1 VNARSG
7 LPQKQSMHLTTW
19 ILLLISN
26 WINGKFSTKNNTAMN
41 KVLQYKIATDYWLE
55 KTAIPA
61 LSEITATTMATG
73 KSGSQ
78 SQSFLLDD
86 AMAATLKKIC
96 NRQDAAMYAF
106 FSVAL
111 YIFIHKYTAAEDIL
125 IASPSPGLPGDEPSS
140 SPLFLSA
147 AVHKDSII
155 RQLLQ
160 AFQEE
165 LKEAYRHK
173 DYSFEKFSEKYAT
186 LVGPTASLFNYALS
200 YVPLTGAIE
209 YGEACKLSFT
219 IDSTPASFSLTIQ
232 HSHHYASWFVTQ
244 MGTHWQR
251 ILHFIINNP
260 AATVA
265 AVPLL
270 SVAEKQLLTETF
282 NDTAIDFPEKDLT
295 VLALFEKKAQLHPQQ
310 VAVEFAGKQ
319 VTYHALQQRALTLAT
334 QLKAKGIGAK
344 DVVALVCDRSE
355 HMITGML
362 GILKTGAAYLPV
374 DADFPDER
382 IHYILKDSSAKLILT
397 TKNVLAEKQACF
409 SKETSPVILLDDI
422 TPQGDA
428 VDFFTIN
435 DPGDP
440 AYIIYTS
447 GSTGQPKGIVVKQSG
462 VTNFVL
468 AYKCVFEKGFNTTD
482 RLLALSNISFDA
494 SIAEIF
500 VALTSGATL
509 VVLDKAR
516 LFDAASLATFLVTE
530 NITGAYIP
538 PVLLKDLYTQLQQQA
553 MAIPLRKMLVGVEP
567 IKDTLLYDYCTL
579 IPELDI
585 INAYGPAETTVASS
599 AWRYKALPPTGENV
613 SIGQPL
619 PNYRIYILNEDLE
632 LVPVGVPGEICI
644 AGPGVSQGYLNNDA
658 LTAVK
663 FVADPFYKG
672 QPMFRSGDLAKWTPE
687 GNIVFIGRK
696 DHQVKIHGYRIEPD
710 EIAAALQTH
719 PAVKEAV
726 VSAFDDGMGSKYLC
740 AYIVPS
746 ADVTITDIVTY
757 LSLRL
762 PEYMIPS
769 RFMMLD
775 KMPVTSNGKT
785 DRRKLPRPENE
796 QRILGEEDKPATA
809 IEANLVTIWKEILNL
824 PQIGIND
831 NFFALGGHSLK
842 AARLITVIL
851 QELQVEV
858 PLRQVFS
865 SGTIKQL
872 AAYIQHAGKTVQF
885 NIPLAPL
892 STTYPAAFA
901 QRGIYLSYLLDKTAT
916 NYNMPTV
923 FSMEGE
929 IDIPKL
935 ETAFKTVIA
944 RQAALRTG
952 FSFSEEQMIQHV
964 AENVPFE
971 IPVKQDTA
979 PDIHQY
985 VTNFVQPFDL
995 SKPPLLRALLIEKN
1009 ANAGLLLLDM
1019 HHIISD
1025 GISMNIFLEELLAVY
1040 SANTLPP
1047 LKIQYKDYAA
1057 WLETYSSTKAFDD
1070 NKQYWL
1076 ETFTNRQ
1083 IALDLPLDYPRS
1095 HAKKPEGALHVV
1107 AIAPE
1112 TANRLQQIVNTEGSS
1127 IFLLTMAAYH
1137 LLLAAYTGQ
1146 KHIIVG
1152 TAVAGRVHPDLDH
1165 LMGMFVN
1172 TLPIKCSVDM
1182 QLPFTQL
1189 MAQLRETFFTALDHQ
1204 LYPME
1209 ELVEELQLVRDV
1221 NKNPLF
1227 DTMFGYH
1234 NMAIHSWATGHL
1246 SLTPLAMEM
1255 KEVSVKFDLSASIVE
1270 SGGEMQLLFNYSKNL
1285 FKKSTIEK
1293 MMAHYLVILETVA
1306 ANPSVRMDTID
1317 LGRPADNENS
1327 LSYDNQQQLFEYL
1340 GIDEN
1345 TYESAYPLNTTQR
1358 DIYLTCLLHPEG
1370 FTLRPLGY
1378 YEITEE
1384 ITVPLWEEAI
1394 KTVTRQEE
1402 ILRSALI
1409 TKDAEVFQCVK
1420 KEINPR
1426 FHFSDISG
1434 EVKDAGDIYP
1444 LIKKYCDENQDIH
1457 QPPFKH
1463 YLFRVK
1469 QDHYVTAVS
1478 AHHIFTDGTSFK
1490 LLAEKVDKAYH
1501 LLKEGKVSTS
1511 THRPFRQDVFDH
1523 LARFDTPVIE
1533 NFWRQQLS
1541 EVQPLAYSGT
1551 LPGREAI
1558 VADVLTIAGE
1568 EAAMVN
1574 SYCKEHGIKPHVFFK
1589 AIFTLLAKY
1598 YCTAD
1603 HDFCIRENIAGR
1615 SQQQMDTLGIY
1626 SHVFPLLIAQQF
1638 FHETTSFPE
1647 FCAYLQQQKRAAN
1660 PYRYISLALQNH
1672 IIGEEPLSFFYNYQ
1686 HYLTP
1691 VTKTRMSALKRVY
1704 NILDNHV
1711 ELRVLEQEAS
1721 FELKIDYDEKIF
1733 NGENYLNRVHHILTQ
1748 VLTQNKPL
1756 RELQFVTAP
1765 EQEQLNAFGHNPG
1778 NKAAKNVLELFE
1790 IHVKEKPESIAIV
1803 FRDKNITYAELNRL
1817 SDNVA
1822 AHLQAQGAMPEDII
1836 GIMVERSEWMVIS
1849 MLGVLKAGAAY
1860 LPLDP
1865 EYPLERIAYLLS
1877 DSNAKM
1883 MMTDAACKNR
1893 YPSAISIEEIAQ
1905 KTAILIKKAIAPQQL
1920 AYVIYTSGTTG
1931 RPKGVMVEHQ
1941 ALSNIAEAWRV
1952 AYQLDTFEVRMLQMA
1967 SFSFDVFTGDVVR
1980 TITNGDRMIICPSE
1994 TRLDPKSL
2002 YELLSSHQINFF
2014 ESTPALIAP
2023 LMEYTHEHQ
2032 KDISFLR
2039 LLVLGSDTCLLTYFR
2054 KLMERYAPGIRV
2066 LNSYGVTETCV
2077 DSGFY
2082 ETSLELLPATG
2093 NTPIGKP
2100 LLNYTYYVCNTAH
2113 QLVPAGVPGELWIGG
2128 HSVAR
2133 GYLNRPDITAEKFI
2147 IHPHNGERVYKT
2159 GDIVR
2164 WLSDGNIEFL
2174 GRKDDQVK
2182 VRGYRIELQEIESIL
2197 LREPAIKEVVIT
2209 VFGQE
2214 DEKELICW
2222 YASQSGE
2229 ALSDLKDA
2237 LKQQLP
2243 DYMVPAHFILLP
2255 HLPVTPNGKIDKK
2268 ALQDPLKYIDHSR
2281 TITAVPATATETT
2294 LLRIWQDIL
2303 KRNNIG
2309 VLDHFFE
2316 LGGQSLRAM
2325 VLVSRIQKTFAA
2337 DISLKDIFLYPTIR
2351 SLAHQVDNALSNRFV
2366 PIPRISRQAHYPLS
2380 SAQKRVFVINHFKGA
2395 EISHNMWNGHWILGS
2410 LDVPRLEKAFQSLI
2424 NRHESLRTS
2433 FSIENGE
2440 PVQIIHDKI
2449 DFHLKHT
2456 CGEEEDT
2463 PAAVAAFIRKFELSE
2478 APLLRAAIW
2487 EVNPEKYLLLFD
2499 MHHIIG
2505 DEVSMGTFFRELW
2518 ETYDGATL
2526 PEPAV
2531 QYKDYVAWQQSLFNT
2546 GVMSQQK
2553 QYWMQQLEGELPVM
2567 ELPFDFPRPLSQ
2579 TFEGGDHAFKLD
2591 EVTAS
2596 RVLQFVSEKGVTLNM
2611 LLLAV
2616 YNILLSKYTSLE
2628 DIIVGTPVAGRTHAD
2643 LERVMGMFVNTLAI
2657 RSYPAA
2663 EKKFDQF
2670 LEEIKIN
2677 ALSAYE
2683 NQDYPFEE
2691 LVEALQIKRNPGRT
2705 PLFDTLFQFISK
2717 QNSEENHALT
2727 FAHFPP
2733 NISVAKFDLTF
2744 LGVQTGEHIEF
2755 VLNYNSGLFTPA
2767 SIQRMAKH
2775 FYNILVQI
2783 ITTPAI
2789 PLQQISLLD
2798 EEEIQVL
2805 KTFGGSPEKNVPA
2818 VTIPGVWQ
2826 EQALQQRSQTA
2837 VTTSKGSLTFE
2848 ALDQQSTA
2856 LAIYLQEVYHVKPGE
2871 KIALML
2877 QRTLDMPVT
2886 LLAILKTGAA
2896 YVPVDPNFPV
2906 QRIEYILGNSGC
2918 NMIVADKDYN
2928 FSLPVFNIYGERK
2941 PIGQQELTPVAIT
2954 PADLAYIIYTSGS
2967 TGVPKGAMLEHGN
2980 VTGFTRNFGPVY
2992 GIVPGDKILAISNI
3006 TFDLSVLEILC
3017 SLLSGVSVLLADDDE
3032 INDFPKI
3039 EKMIREHQVNV
3050 LQMTPSRLSLFVQTV
3065 GLGIIGSVKT
3075 VITGG
3080 EPVPAEL
3087 FNALRRHK
3095 NTRIFTSCGPTET
3108 CIYSTTDEVKDDK
3121 ITIGKPLLNEQIL
3134 IISNHGQM
3142 QPINVVG
3149 EIYVAGSGVGRGYCN
3164 QEALTNEKYFRD
3176 EKLSSQRIYKSGDI
3190 GRWLADGR
3198 IECLGRKDTQIKLR
3212 GYRIELGE
3220 IENALAKM
3228 EGIGMTAA
3236 IVTTIKGEKQIAAF
3250 YESDREYGYSTIR
3263 TFLADRLPSYMLP
3276 LFCIYVPKMPLTTN
3290 GKTDKKA
3297 LEQLAQ
3303 QQDAAEKP
3311 FEEATSPLQKT
3322 LAAIWKE
3329 VLRVDRVGV
3338 TDNFFEIGGNSI
3350 KLIQVLNRVKKE
3362 LEINIPLT
3370 TAFTYPTI
3378 KALAEKIK
3386 MLNEFGSVSAE
3397 EFYSVVNAGKPQTIF
3412 CFPPAI
3418 GYSFIYTALAEY
3430 FPHHSIC
3437 CFHFHEHENRLE
3449 QYMDVMNEMQPDQPL
3464 LLLGYSAGGN
3474 FAFEIAKEL
3483 EASGREVSDII
3494 LIDSFKRWA
3503 PKVKTPEELEATVQ
3517 AYYDIVDWSIF
3528 SVDPD
3533 YLETLKRN
3541 TMSKIAGYCKYMN
3554 GKTDPGTTS
3563 ARIHIVKS
3571 KQEWSTPE
3579 TNRDWEESTTHGFHI
3594 HQGEGLHPEMF
3605 NPEYL
3610 SHNAG
3615 LISSIIRQVSNQ
3627 QIVQQPSY
3635 S

>member
-1 VNARSG
+1 
-7 LPQKQSMHLTTW
+7 
-19 ILLLISN
+19 
-26 WINGKFSTKNNTAMN
+26 MN
-41 KVLQYKIATDYWLE
+41 KALQHKIATDYWLD
-55 KTAIPA
+55 KTGRLE
-61 LSEITATTMATG
+61 LSEITATTPNPA
-73 KSGSQ
+73 KSGRLSR
-78 SQSFLLDD
+78 SFLLDD
-86 AMAATLKKIC
+86 AVAATLRKIC
-96 NRQDAAMYAF
+96 NDQDAAIYAF
-106 FSVAL
+106 FSVAI
-111 YIFIHKYTAAEDIL
+111 YIFIHKYTAAEEIL
-125 IASPSPGLPGDEPSS
+125 MAGPAPKLPGEEPTSA
-140 SPLFLSA
+140 PLFLA
-147 AVHKDSII
+147 TAIHKDSTI
-155 RQLLQ
+155 RHLLQ

-173 DYSFEKFSEKYAT
+173 DYSFEKFSEKYDT
-186 LVGPTASLFNYALS
+186 LVGPTEYLFNYAFS
-200 YVPLTGAIE
+200 YLPLTGANE
-209 YGEACKLSFT
+209 YQEASKLSFT
-219 IDSTPASFSLTIQ
+219 IDRRSASFNLSIQ
-232 HSHHYASWFVTQ
+232 HTHHYASWFVAQ
-244 MGTHWQR
+244 IGEHLQH
-251 ILHFIINNP
+251 ILHFIVNNP
-260 AATVA
+260 SASVA

-270 SVAEKQLLTETF
+270 SAAEKQLLTEKF
-282 NDTAIDFPEKDLT
+282 NDNMIDFPEKDLT
-295 VLALFEKKAQLHPQQ
+295 ILALFEKQAQRHPEQ
-310 VAVEFAGKQ
+310 VAVEFAGRQ
-319 VTYHALQQRALTLAT
+319 ITYHTLQQRALELAI
-334 QLKAKGIGAK
+334 QLKAKGIGAR
-344 DVVALVCDRSE
+344 DIVALVCDRSE

-362 GILKTGAAYLPV
+362 GILKAGAAYLPV

-382 IHYILKDSSAKLILT
+382 IQYILKDSSAKLILT
-397 TKNVLAEKQACF
+397 TKNVLNEKQEYFKQDAH
-409 SKETSPVILLDDI
+409 PILLLDEM
-422 TPQGDA
+422 TGHGDL
-428 VDFFTIN
+428 VDFSTSN

-482 RLLALSNISFDA
+482 RVLALSNISFDA

-500 VALTSGATL
+500 VALTSGSTL

-516 LFDAASLATFLVTE
+516 LFDAARLAAFLVNE
-530 NITGAYIP
+530 NITYAYIP
-538 PVLLKDLYTQLQQQA
+538 PVLLKDLYTHLQEQTTP
-553 MAIPLRKMLVGVEP
+553 IPLRKMFVGVEP
-567 IKDTLLYDYCTL
+567 IKDTLLYDYNTL

-585 INAYGPAETTVASS
+585 INAYGPTETTVISS
-599 AWRYKALPPTGENV
+599 VLRYKAVPPTGENV
-613 SIGQPL
+613 SIGQPI
-619 PNYRIYILNEDLE
+619 PNYRIYILNDELE
-632 LVPVGVPGEICI
+632 LLPVGVPGEICV
-644 AGPGVSQGYLNNDA
+644 AGPGVTQGYLNNEE
-658 LTAVK
+658 LTAAK
-663 FVADPFYKG
+663 FVADPYRKG
-672 QPMFRSGDLAKWTPE
+672 QQMYRSGDLAKWTPE
-687 GNIVFIGRK
+687 GDIVFIGRK
-696 DHQVKIHGYRIEPD
+696 DNQVKIRGYRIELE
-710 EIAAALQTH
+710 EIAAALQSH
-719 PAVKEAV
+719 PAIKEAV
-726 VSAFDDGMGSKYLC
+726 VSAFEDEMEVKYLC
-740 AYIVPS
+740 AHIVPS
-746 ADVTITDIVTY
+746 ADIAITDIVTY

-762 PEYMIPS
+762 PAYMIPS

-796 QRILGEEDKPATA
+796 QRVLGKEDEPATA
-809 IEANLVTIWKEILNL
+809 LEEKLVAIWKEILNTT
-824 PQIGIND
+824 QIGVND

-842 AARLITVIL
+842 AAKLITVIL
-851 QELQVEV
+851 QDLQVEV

-872 AAYIQHAGKTVQF
+872 ATYIQQASKAVQF
-885 NIPLAPL
+885 DIPVAPP
-892 STTYPAAFA
+892 SAAYPASFA
-901 QRGIYLSYLLDKTAT
+901 QQGIYLSYLLNKAAT

-923 FSMEGE
+923 FRVEGQ
-929 IDIPKL
+929 IDIAKL
-935 ETAFKTVIA
+935 ETALKTVIK
-944 RQAALRTG
+944 RQAVLRTG
-952 FSFSEEQMIQHV
+952 FSFSEEHIMQHV
-964 AENVPFE
+964 AENVSFE
-971 IPVKQDTA
+971 IPVKQDKD

-995 SKPPLLRALLIEKN
+995 SKPPLLRALFIEKEVES
-1009 ANAGLLLLDM
+1009 GLLLMDM

-1025 GISMNIFLEELLAVY
+1025 GISMNIFMQELMAAY
-1040 SANTLPP
+1040 HSDALPP

-1057 WLETYSSTKAFDD
+1057 WLATYSKTKAFDD

-1095 HAKKPEGALHVV
+1095 NDKNLEGGLHF
-1107 AIAPE
+1107 APIDQE
-1112 TANRLQQIVNTEGSS
+1112 TASRLKQIVNTEGST

-1137 LLLAAYTGQ
+1137 LLLATYTGQ
-1146 KHIIVG
+1146 KNIIVG
-1152 TAVAGRVHPDLDH
+1152 TAVAGRVHRDLDP
-1165 LMGMFVN
+1165 MIGMFVN
-1172 TLPIKCSVDM
+1172 TLPIRCAVDM
-1182 QLPFTQL
+1182 QQPFTQL
-1189 MAQLRETFFTALDHQ
+1189 MEQLRDTFFSALDHQ

-1234 NMAIHSWATGHL
+1234 SIEMQSWANGNL
-1246 SLTPLAMEM
+1246 SLTPLAMDM
-1255 KEVSVKFDLSASIVE
+1255 KEASVKFDLSASILE
-1270 SGGEMQLLFNYSKNL
+1270 ANGEMQVLFNYSKSL
-1285 FKKSTIEK
+1285 FKTSTIEK
-1293 MMAHYLVILETVA
+1293 MAAHYLTILKTVA
-1306 ANPSVRMDTID
+1306 STPAVRLDAINLD
-1317 LGRPADNENS
+1317 REGDHENS
-1327 LSYDNQQQLFEYL
+1327 FSYENKQQLFQYL

-1345 TYESAYPLNTTQR
+1345 TYEAAYPLNTTQR
-1358 DIYLTCLLHPEG
+1358 DIYFTCIINPEG
-1370 FTLRPLGY
+1370 FTLRPLAY
-1378 YEITEE
+1378 FEIEEE

-1394 KTVTRQEE
+1394 KAVTRQEDS
-1402 ILRSALI
+1402 LRSTVI
-1409 TKDAEVFQCVK
+1409 TKDAEVFQGVR
-1420 KEINPR
+1420 KEMIPPFR
-1426 FHFSDISG
+1426 YADISG
-1434 EVKDAGDIYP
+1434 EVKDAEDIYP

-1457 QPPFKH
+1457 QPHFKH
-1463 YLFRVK
+1463 YLFRISH
-1469 QDHYVTAVS
+1469 DHYVTAVS

-1490 LLAEKVDKAYH
+1490 LLIEKIDKAYH
-1501 LLKEGKVSTS
+1501 LLKEGKVSEE
-1511 THRPFRQDVFDH
+1511 THIPYGHDVFDH
-1523 LARFDTPVIE
+1523 LARFDTPAIE
-1533 NFWRQQLS
+1533 NFWRRQLS
-1541 EVQPLAYSGT
+1541 EVQPLSYSGT
-1551 LPGREAI
+1551 LPGRNAI
-1558 VADVLTIAGE
+1558 IADVLTIAGE
-1568 EAAMVN
+1568 EASHVI
-1574 SYCKEHGIKPHVFFK
+1574 SYCKKHGIKPHIFFK

-1615 SQQQMDTLGIY
+1615 SRQQMNTLGVY
-1626 SHVFPLLIAQQF
+1626 SHVFPLLITQQSF
-1638 FHETTSFPE
+1638 NETTSFDE
-1647 FCAYLQQQKRAAN
+1647 FCAYLQQQKRDAN
-1660 PYRYISLALQNH
+1660 PYRHISLALQNH
-1672 IIGEEPLSFFYNYQ
+1672 IIGDEPLSFFYNYQ
-1686 HYLTP
+1686 HF
-1691 VTKTRMSALKRVY
+1691 VNADTKTRMGTLKRVY

-1711 ELRVLEQEAS
+1711 ELRVLEQETS

-1733 NGENYLNRVHHILTQ
+1733 NGENYLSRAHHILQQ

-1756 RELQFVTAP
+1756 RELQYVT
-1765 EQEQLNAFGHNPG
+1765 ESELEQLSTFGYNPG
-1778 NKAAKNVLELFE
+1778 DKAEKNILELFE
-1790 IHVKEKPESIAIV
+1790 VHAKAKPEHIAIV
-1803 FRDKNITYAELNRL
+1803 FKDKNITYAELDRL
-1817 SDNVA
+1817 SNNVA
-1822 AHLQAQGAMPEDII
+1822 AHLQTLGAQTEDII
-1836 GIMVERSEWMVIS
+1836 GIMVERSEWMVVS
-1849 MLGVLKAGAAY
+1849 MLGVLKSGAAY
-1860 LPLDP
+1860 LPVDP
-1865 EYPLERIAYLLS
+1865 EYPLDRIEYLLS

-1883 MMTDAACKNR
+1883 MLTDAAGKST
-1893 YPSAISIEEIAQ
+1893 YPSGILIEEIAQ
-1905 KTAILIKKAIAPQQL
+1905 QSAIPVKKAISPTQL

-1931 RPKGVMVEHQ
+1931 RPKGVMVEHK

-1952 AYQLDTFEVRMLQMA
+1952 AYELDTFEVRMLQMA

-2002 YELLSSHQINFF
+2002 YDLLSSHQINFF

-2023 LMEYTHEHQ
+2023 LMDYAHEHK

-2039 LLVLGSDTCLLTYFR
+2039 LLILGSDTCLLTYFR

-2100 LLNYTYYVCNTAH
+2100 LLNYTYHVCNTSH
-2113 QLVPAGVPGELWIGG
+2113 QLVPAGLPGELWIGG

-2147 IHPHNGERVYKT
+2147 TNPHTGERVYKT

-2164 WLSDGNIEFL
+2164 WLPDGNIEFL

-2197 LREPAIKEVVIT
+2197 LREPQVKEVVVT

-2214 DEKELICW
+2214 NEKELVCW

-2229 ALSDLKDA
+2229 ELSGLKDA

-2243 DYMVPAHFILLP
+2243 DYMVPAHFILLE

-2268 ALQDPLKYIDHSR
+2268 ALQDPLKYIDSR
-2281 TITAVPATATETT
+2281 RIITEAPATETEST
-2294 LLRIWQDIL
+2294 LLGIWQDIL
-2303 KRNNIG
+2303 KRTNIG

-2325 VLVSRIQKTFAA
+2325 VLVSRIQKTFAV

-2351 SLAHQVDNALSNRFV
+2351 SLANQVNNSLSSRFV
-2366 PIPRISRQAHYPLS
+2366 SIPRISPQAHYPLS

-2395 EISHNMWNGHWILGS
+2395 EISHNMWNGCWIEGD
-2410 LDVPRLEKAFQSLI
+2410 LDVPGLEKAFQSLI
-2424 NRHESLRTS
+2424 NRHETLRTS
-2433 FSIENGE
+2433 FSMVNGE

-2456 CGEEEDT
+2456 QGKEEDA
-2463 PAAVAAFIRKFELSE
+2463 PAEVATFIRKFELSE
-2478 APLLRAAIW
+2478 APLLRAAIY

-2505 DEVSMGTFFRELW
+2505 DEVSMGTFLRELW

-2531 QYKDYVAWQQSLFNT
+2531 QYKDYVAWQQSPSVT
-2546 GVMSQQK
+2546 GVISRQK
-2553 QYWMQQLEGELPVM
+2553 QYWIQQFEGELPVM

-2579 TFEGGDHAFKLD
+2579 TFEGSDYSFKVD
-2591 EVTAS
+2591 EATAA
-2596 RVLQFVSEKGVTLNM
+2596 RALQFASEKGVTLNM

-2643 LERVMGMFVNTLAI
+2643 LEPVIGMFVNTLAI

-2663 EKKFDQF
+2663 EKMFEQF
-2670 LEEIKIN
+2670 LEEIKMT

-2691 LVEALQIKRNPGRT
+2691 LVEALQLKRDPSRT

-2717 QNSEENHALT
+2717 QNSEENYTLK
-2727 FAHFPP
+2727 FAPFPL

-2744 LGVQTGEHIEF
+2744 LAVQNGEDIDF
-2755 VLNYNSGLFTPA
+2755 VLNYNKGLFEAA
-2767 SIQRMAKH
+2767 SIQRLAKH

-2783 ITTPAI
+2783 IDQPAI

-2805 KTFGGSPEKNVPA
+2805 KAFGGSPEKNVPA
-2818 VTIPGVWQ
+2818 VTIPDVWY
-2826 EQALQQRSQTA
+2826 EQALQQKTQTA
-2837 VTTSKGSLTFE
+2837 VTSSNGSLTFE
-2848 ALDQQSTA
+2848 ELDQQSTA
-2856 LAIYLQEVYHVKPGE
+2856 LAIYLQEVYNVQPGD

-2896 YVPVDPNFPV
+2896 YVPVDPHFPA

-2918 NMIVADKDYN
+2918 NMIVADKDFN
-2928 FSLPVFNIYGERK
+2928 FSLPVFNIYAERQ
-2941 PIGQQELTPVAIT
+2941 PTGQQELKEISIT

-2992 GIVPGDKILAISNI
+2992 GILPGDKILAISNI

-3017 SLLSGVSVLLADDDE
+3017 SLLSGVCVVLANDEE

-3039 EKMIREHQVNV
+3039 EAMIREHQVNV
-3050 LQMTPSRLSLFVQTV
+3050 LQMTPSRFSLFLQTV
-3065 GLGIIGSVKT
+3065 GLGIIGGIKT

-3080 EPVPAEL
+3080 EPVHVEL
-3087 FNALRRHK
+3087 LNALRRHK

-3108 CIYSTTDEVKDDK
+3108 CIYSTTDEVKDNK

-3134 IISNHGQM
+3134 IIGNHGQM

-3176 EKLSSQRIYKSGDI
+3176 EKLSSERIYKSGDI

-3220 IENALAKM
+3220 IENALSKM

-3236 IVTTIKGEKQIAAF
+3236 IVTNIKGEKQIAAF

-3290 GKTDKKA
+3290 GKIDKKA

-3303 QQDAAEKP
+3303 QQEATDKP
-3311 FEEATSPLQKT
+3311 FEEPIGPLQKT
-3322 LAAIWKE
+3322 LAAIWSE
-3329 VLRVDRVGV
+3329 VLRIDRIGT

-3350 KLIQVLNRVKKE
+3350 RLIQVLNRIKKE

-3378 KALAEKIK
+3378 KALADKIK
-3386 MLNEFGSVSAE
+3386 MLSEFGSVSAE

-3430 FPHHSIC
+3430 FPNHTIC
-3437 CFHFHEHENRLE
+3437 CFHFHEHEDRLE
-3449 QYMDVMNEMQPDQPL
+3449 QYMAVMNEMQPDLPL
-3464 LLLGYSAGGN
+3464 ILMGYSAGGN
-3474 FAFEIAKEL
+3474 FAFELAKEL
-3483 EASGREVSDII
+3483 EAKGREVADVI

-3503 PKVKTPEELEATVQ
+3503 PKEKTPEEIEATVQ

-3533 YLETLKRN
+3533 YLETLKKN

-3554 GKTDPGTTS
+3554 GKTDPGTVN

-3579 TNRDWEESTTHGFHI
+3579 TNRDWEESSTSGFYI

-3615 LISSIIRQVSNQ
+3615 LIYNITQQVSSQ
-3627 QIVQQPSY
+3627 HLVQQPSF